1 MLLSIFIIGLI
12 LGIVLLM
19 ICNKYWRSSFTTWCE
34 PIAIILCTICTIDI
48 IVSTII
54 LIMKPISYK
63 NFKIKY
69 DTLKDTITS
78 SDDIRDAT
86 FTKDLIE
93 VNTEINKCRAYID
106 SKWIGIFFNKEMC
119 ELELLEK

>member
-1 MLLSIFIIGLI
+1 
-12 LGIVLLM
+12 M
-19 ICNKYWRSSFTTWCE
+19 ICNKYWCSSFTVWCE
-34 PIAIILCTICTIDI
+34 PIGILLCAICTIGT

-63 NFKIKY
+63 NFKIRY
-69 DTLKDTITS
+69 DTLKATITS
-78 SDDIRDAT
+78 SDDVRDAT

-119 ELELLEK
+119 ELELLGK

>member
-1 MLLSIFIIGLI
+1 MLLLIFIIGLI
-12 LGIVLLM
+12 LGVVLLM
-19 ICNKYWRSSFTTWCE
+19 ICNKYWRSSFTDWCT
-34 PIAIILCTICTIDI
+34 PIGILLCIICTIGT
-48 IVSTII
+48 IVSATLLII
-54 LIMKPISYK
+54 KPISYK
-63 NFKIKY
+63 NFKIRY

-78 SDDIRDAT
+78 SDDVRDAT

-119 ELELLEK
+119 ELELLGK

>member
-1 MLLSIFIIGLI
+1 MLLLIFIICLI
-12 LGIVLLM
+12 LGIILLM
-19 ICNKYWRSSFTTWCE
+19 IYNKYWYSSFADWCE
-34 PIAIILCTICTIDI
+34 PIGILLCVICIIGTII
-48 IVSTII
+48 STIL

-63 NFKIKY
+63 NFKIRY

-106 SKWIGIFFNKEMC
+106 SKWIGIFFSKEMC